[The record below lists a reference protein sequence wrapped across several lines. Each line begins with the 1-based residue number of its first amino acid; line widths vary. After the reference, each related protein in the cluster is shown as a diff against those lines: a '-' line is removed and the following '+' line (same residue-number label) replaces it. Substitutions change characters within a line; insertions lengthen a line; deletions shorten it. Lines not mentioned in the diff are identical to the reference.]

1 MDGREECRI
10 LTEWWK
16 EKKKDTEKKRD
27 NYYQR
32 NGEGRESKNPGRM
45 RGV

>member
-10 LTEWWK
+10 LAECWK
-16 EKKKDTEKKRD
+16 EKRIDTEKKREK
-27 NYYQR
+27 YYQR
-32 NGEGRESKNPGRM
+32 NGEGRESENPGRM